1 MKPPVLPEPE
11 CVWCGRVF
19 VSFPVLR
26 QHVKVCR
33 QSKRPRGEVN
43 RERLELPESTTES
56 LYGYKAIE
64 PLSKDDARFVDE
76 IVSERKLLTVDGK
89 WVCSCGGYPMG
100 TVGSVKE
107 DEVTKVV
114 TVFAVHILQRSR
126 ALCCRR

>member
-1 MKPPVLPEPE
+1 MVRPGVRFIPRVAPARKGLPAIKAPP
-11 CVWCGRVF
+11 W
-19 VSFPVLR
+19 
-26 QHVKVCR
+26 
-33 QSKRPRGEVN
+33 RGEP
-43 RERLELPESTTES
+43 RATRLAGQSTTES